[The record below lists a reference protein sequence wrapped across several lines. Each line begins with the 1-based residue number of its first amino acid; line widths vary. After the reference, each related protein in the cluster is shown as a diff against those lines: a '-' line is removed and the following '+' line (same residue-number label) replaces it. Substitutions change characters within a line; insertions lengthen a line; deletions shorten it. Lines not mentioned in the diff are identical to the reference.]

1 MSCNVPPTHSIHKVV
16 PDGSCLFRA
25 LVRARAD
32 IKNTPLSAE
41 QERKQAASLRRGI
54 VQYIDNNKEQYNR
67 EWKMIGYDIPH
78 SAKSAYLV
86 PKSHRNYR
94 NENNETLRHRA
105 YVRMMSNPSTYGTQL
120 ELQIAAK
127 LLQRRI
133 CVHKRDGSSHIVD
146 PIDDTPV
153 DQRRAVIHVFL
164 KDLHYDVFLKRA
176 SDTSRPVRA
185 SNVSNKTT
193 VHPSRPTARVK
204 RHTSV
209 NRMSKK
215 DMINELVN
223 IWSRDPERI
232 NRLLKQTEPQRQKP
246 ARPTK

>member
-1 MSCNVPPTHSIHKVV
+1 MSCNVPPTHTLHSVV

-25 LVRARAD
+25 LIRASAD

-41 QERKQAASLRRGI
+41 QERAQAASLRRGI
-54 VQYIDNNKEQYNR
+54 VQYIDNNKEKYNR

-86 PKSHRNYR
+86 PKGHRNHR
-94 NENNETLRHRA
+94 NENNETLRHHA
-105 YVRMMSNPSTYGTQL
+105 YVRMMSKPTTYGTQL

-153 DQRRAVIHVFL
+153 DQRRAVIHLFL
-164 KDLHYDVFLKRA
+164 NDLHYDVFLKHA
-176 SDTSRPVRA
+176 ADTNRSPRA
-185 SNVSNKTT
+185 SNISNRT
-193 VHPSRPTARVK
+193 VVRGK
-204 RHTSV
+204 RHTNV
-209 NRMSKK
+209 NRMSKR

-223 IWSRDPERI
+223 IWSRDPERV

>member
-1 MSCNVPPTHSIHKVV
+1 MTCNVPPTHTIHKVV

-25 LVRARAD
+25 LIRATAD

-41 QERKQAASLRRGI
+41 NERTQAALLRRDI
-54 VQYIDNNKEQYNR
+54 VQYIKDNKEEYN
-67 EWKMIGYDIPH
+67 EKWKMASFDIPH
-78 SAKSAYLV
+78 SAKQKYLV
-86 PKSHRNYR
+86 PKSHRNFR

-105 YVRMMSNPSTYGTQL
+105 YVDMMSKPTTYGTQL

-133 CVHKRDGSSHIVD
+133 CVHKRDRSSHIVG

-153 DQRRAVIHVFL
+153 DKRRAVIHVFL

-176 SDTSRPVRA
+176 ADTNRSFPA

-193 VHPSRPTARVK
+193 VHPSRPTALVK
-204 RHTSV
+204 RHTNV

-232 NRLLKQTEPQRQKP
+232 NLLLKQIEPQRQKP

>member
-1 MSCNVPPTHSIHKVV
+1 MTCNVPPTHTLHKVV

-25 LVRARAD
+25 LIRARAD

-41 QERKQAASLRRGI
+41 QERAQAASLRRGI
-54 VQYIDNNKEQYNR
+54 VQYIKDNEDDYN
-67 EWKMIGYDIPH
+67 EKWKMTGYDIPH
-78 SAKSAYLV
+78 SAKRAYLV

-94 NENNETLRHRA
+94 NENNETLRHHA
-105 YVRMMSNPSTYGTQL
+105 YVRMMSKPTTYGTQL

-133 CVHKRDGSSHIVD
+133 CVHNIDGSSHIVD

-153 DQRRAVIHVFL
+153 DQRQAVIHVFL
-164 KDLHYDVFLKRA
+164 NDLHYDVFLKR
-176 SDTSRPVRA
+176 TRPNRPPRA

-204 RHTSV
+204 RHTNV
-209 NRMSKK
+209 NRMSRE

-223 IWSRDPERI
+223 IWSRDPERV

-246 ARPTK
+246 TRPTK

>member
-1 MSCNVPPTHSIHKVV
+1 MTCNVPPTHTLHRVV

-25 LVRARAD
+25 LTRARAD

-41 QERKQAASLRRGI
+41 QERKEAALLRRDI
-54 VQYIDNNKEQYNR
+54 VQYIKENEEEYN
-67 EWKMIGYDIPH
+67 EKWKMAGYDIPH
-78 SAKSAYLV
+78 SAKQAYLV

-105 YVRMMSNPSTYGTQL
+105 YVDMMSKQTTYGTQL

-133 CVHKRDGSSHIVD
+133 CVHNKNGSSHIVD
-146 PIDDTPV
+146 PIDNTPV
-153 DQRRAVIHVFL
+153 DQRRAVIHVL
-164 KDLHYDVFLKRA
+164 LEDSHYDVFLKRA
-176 SDTSRPVRA
+176 SDTTRPVRA

-204 RHTSV
+204 RHTNV

>member
-1 MSCNVPPTHSIHKVV
+1 MSCNVPPTHTLHSVV

-25 LVRARAD
+25 LIRASAD

-41 QERKQAASLRRGI
+41 QERAQAASLRRGI
-54 VQYIDNNKEQYNR
+54 VQYIDNNKEKYNR

-86 PKSHRNYR
+86 PKGNRNHR
-94 NENNETLRHRA
+94 NENNETLRHHA
-105 YVRMMSNPSTYGTQL
+105 YVRMMSKPTTYGTQL

-146 PIDDTPV
+146 PIDNTPV

-164 KDLHYDVFLKRA
+164 NDLHYDVFLKRTHPNR
-176 SDTSRPVRA
+176 SVRTSNISNRTVVRG
-185 SNVSNKTT
+185 
-193 VHPSRPTARVK
+193 K
-204 RHTSV
+204 RHTNV
-209 NRMSKK
+209 NRMSKQ

-223 IWSRDPERI
+223 IWSRDPERV